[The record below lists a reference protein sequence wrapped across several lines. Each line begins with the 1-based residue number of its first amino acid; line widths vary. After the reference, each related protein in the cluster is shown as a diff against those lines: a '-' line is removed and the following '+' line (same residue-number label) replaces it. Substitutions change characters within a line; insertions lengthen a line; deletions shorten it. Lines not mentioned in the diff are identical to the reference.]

1 MAISVKLAI
10 MRVNDRLRETLGL
23 TREVARRRPLIRGA
37 TNVERNLSEEIKTE
51 RLTTNEE

>member
-1 MAISVKLAI
+1 MAMSVKLAI
-10 MRVNDRLRETLGL
+10 LRVNDRLRETLGL

>member
-23 TREVARRRPLIRGA
+23 SREVARRRPLIRGA